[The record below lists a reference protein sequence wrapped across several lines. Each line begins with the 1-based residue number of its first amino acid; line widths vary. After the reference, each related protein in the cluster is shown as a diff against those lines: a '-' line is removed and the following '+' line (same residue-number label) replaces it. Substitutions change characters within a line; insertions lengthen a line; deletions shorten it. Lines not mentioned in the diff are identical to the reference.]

1 MLCYS
6 RYFLYLSKVK
16 PVAIDRDAVAH
27 HEAGHAVAAY
37 VLGLTVDRVT
47 IQPEGDAAGHVVH
60 EYGCNMNEIIYEE
73 DPDRQW
79 ALERAAIISLAGE
92 IAQRRFRAESVEEW
106 HGGADR
112 LHVHHLLDNL
122 AGETDQELRDAWWHL
137 LVLRAERLVAQH
149 WLAIEWLAAV
159 LLKQTVIEGV
169 EEIEHTIADA
179 QLPLKHRGKRL
190 SGSER
195 IKFAVVNPVGRP

>member
-1 MLCYS
+1 
-6 RYFLYLSKVK
+6 
-16 PVAIDRDAVAH
+16 
-27 HEAGHAVAAY
+27 
-37 VLGLTVDRVT
+37 
-47 IQPEGDAAGHVVH
+47 
-60 EYGCNMNEIIYEE
+60 MNEIINEE
-73 DPDRQW
+73 EPDRQW

-112 LHVHHLLDNL
+112 LHVHHVLGNL

-137 LVLRAERLVAQH
+137 LVLRTERLVTTH

-159 LLKQTVIEGV
+159 LLKQTVIDGV
-169 EEIEHTIADA
+169 AEIEHTIVDA

-190 SGSER
+190 SVSER
-195 IKFAVVNPVGRP
+195 IKLAAGKPRKRP